1 MRRIAFSVV
10 TTIVLLFSENI
21 AEAGAITYA
30 IENYPADQEG
40 YTLSGTITTDGVI
53 GGLAAS
59 DIVSWSWTISYPGE
73 PPVTFSSS
81 DPQSGI
87 FLDGSVVAS
96 QSAITIGLP
105 SQPGANFLELYQGVP
120 GSIENAI
127 VYNRLLIAGFPPVND
142 YDVQH
147 LQLAAG
153 RPIAPA
159 WEVQTPGSSPRP
171 RRSRNP
177 RLSLLRVWRLR
188 GAVVF
193 GGTRNRIRF
202 CRRPAVEARAD

>member
-10 TTIVLLFSENI
+10 TTIVLMVSANI

-81 DPQSGI
+81 DPQSGV
-87 FLDGSVVAS
+87 FLDGAVVAS
-96 QSAITIGLP
+96 QSAIIVGLP

-127 VYNRLLIAGFPPVND
+127 VYNRLLSAGLPPVND
-142 YDVQH
+142 YDGATSAIGGWSTYSPSMGGTDPWVIAATTAVPEPSS
-147 LQLAAG
+147 LALAG
-153 RPIAPA
+153 LA
-159 WEVQTPGSSPRP
+159 VTC
-171 RRSRNP
+171 
-177 RLSLLRVWRLR
+177 
-188 GAVVF
+188 AVVL
-193 GGTRNRIRF
+193 GGARNRIRF